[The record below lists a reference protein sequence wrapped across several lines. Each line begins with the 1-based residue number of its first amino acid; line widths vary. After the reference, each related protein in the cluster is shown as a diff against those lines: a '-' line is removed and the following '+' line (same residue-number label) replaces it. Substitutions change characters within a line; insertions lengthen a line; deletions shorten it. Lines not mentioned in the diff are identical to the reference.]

1 MSLLYNSP
9 CRGPD
14 GRSYKTGLGLT
25 YQNDRLGCLCDVG
38 STVQHS
44 TLQYSTIQPYRKSVW
59 GRERL
64 EAMLGERDLVRGLE
78 DLMTD
83 RTAHWPDQ
91 QIVLQ
96 SSRHGTAGPFSQ
108 FGSKGRV
115 QKFMLGKL
123 VDFFIKWVGGV
134 PLVHLGK

>member
-44 TLQYSTIQPYRKSVW
+44 TAQYSIHHSAVQFSNAQYSTV
-59 GRERL
+59 
-64 EAMLGERDLVRGLE
+64 
-78 DLMTD
+78 
-83 RTAHWPDQ
+83 
-91 QIVLQ
+91 Q
-96 SSRHGTAGPFSQ
+96 STKQYSTYKAVST
-108 FGSKGRV
+108 
-115 QKFMLGKL
+115 
-123 VDFFIKWVGGV
+123 
-134 PLVHLGK
+134 VH

>member
-44 TLQYSTIQPYRKSVW
+44 TLQYSTVHYS
-59 GRERL
+59 
-64 EAMLGERDLVRGLE
+64 
-78 DLMTD
+78 
-83 RTAHWPDQ
+83 TAQYSIHHSAVQ
-91 QIVLQ
+91 FSNAQYSTVQ
-96 SSRHGTAGPFSQ
+96 STKQYSTYKAVST
-108 FGSKGRV
+108 
-115 QKFMLGKL
+115 
-123 VDFFIKWVGGV
+123 
-134 PLVHLGK
+134 VH